1 MPPAEAR
8 LEQLEYLTA
17 NGRRL
22 AVRTIPGKGPAII
35 WLGGFKSDMQST
47 KAGVIAEWAAR
58 NGHANIRFDYS
69 GHGESEGRFEDGTI
83 TAWLDDALAVI
94 RQKGGEAPILVGSSM
109 GGWLSLL
116 AARALLVEG
125 RSLSGLV
132 LIAPAA
138 DFTEDLMWN
147 RFSDPV
153 RVSIVRDGVYHHPSD
168 YSDQPTPITR
178 ALIEDGRRHLLLGAP
193 LKIGAPIR
201 ILQGMQDPDVP
212 WQHVTRLVEHLAED
226 DVVVTM
232 IRDGDHRLSRP
243 EDLDRLVAAV
253 EATARGNVSP
263 PY

>member
-1 MPPAEAR
+1 M
-8 LEQLEYLTA
+8 EQLEHLTA

-22 AVRTIPGKGPAII
+22 AYRTIDGAGPATI

-47 KAGVIAEWAAR
+47 KAQVIADWAAR
-58 NGHANIRFDYS
+58 NGRANVRFDYS

-83 TAWLDDALAVI
+83 SAWLEDALAII

-116 AARALLVEG
+116 AARALQGEQKA
-125 RSLSGLV
+125 LSGLV

-147 RFSDPV
+147 RFSAEIRAVID
-153 RVSIVRDGVYHHPSD
+153 RDGVYHHPSD
-168 YSDQPTPITR
+168 YSDTPTPITR
-178 ALIEDGRRHLLLGAP
+178 ALIEDGRRHRLLGAP
-193 LKIGAPIR
+193 LRIGTPVR

-212 WQHVTRLVEHLAED
+212 WQHVVKLVEHLAED
-226 DVVVTM
+226 DVTVTM

-253 EATARGNVSP
+253 AAMAGRTVSP
-263 PY
+263 AH